1 MFNWIKK
8 NVFGISEVKPKSSAK
23 KLKPLILKDEV
34 KSKKLS
40 KAKLDKMTKTELE
53 AYGRKFGFE
62 VDRRETKAKIVKQ
75 VAKLK

>member
-8 NVFGISEVKPKSSAK
+8 NVFGISEVKSK

>member
-8 NVFGISEVKPKSSAK
+8 NVFGITD
-23 KLKPLILKDEV
+23 KPLVLTKEV
-34 KSKKLS
+34 KSKKIS
-40 KAKLDKMTKTELE
+40 KAKLEKMTKSELE

-62 VDRRETKAKIVKQ
+62 VDRRETKAKIIKQ

>member
-1 MFNWIKK
+1 M
-8 NVFGISEVKPKSSAK
+8 SEVKSK

>member
-8 NVFGISEVKPKSSAK
+8 NVFGITA
-23 KLKPLILKDEV
+23 KPLVLKDEV
-34 KSKKLS
+34 KKLS
-40 KAKLDKMTKTELE
+40 KAKLEKMTKTELE

-62 VDRRETKAKIVKQ
+62 VDRRETKAKIIKQ

>member
-8 NVFGISEVKPKSSAK
+8 NVFGITA
-23 KLKPLILKDEV
+23 KPLVLKDEV
-34 KSKKLS
+34 KKLS
-40 KAKLDKMTKTELE
+40 KAKLEKMTKVQLE

-62 VDRRETKAKIVKQ
+62 VDRRETKAKIIKQ

>member
-8 NVFGISEVKPKSSAK
+8 NVFGITA
-23 KLKPLILKDEV
+23 KPLVLKDEV
-34 KSKKLS
+34 KKLS

-62 VDRRETKAKIVKQ
+62 VDRRETKAKIIKQ

>member
-8 NVFGISEVKPKSSAK
+8 NVFGITA
-23 KLKPLILKDEV
+23 KPLVLKDEV
-34 KSKKLS
+34 KKLS
-40 KAKLDKMTKTELE
+40 NAKLEKLTKTELE

-62 VDRRETKAKIVKQ
+62 VDRRETKAKIIKQ